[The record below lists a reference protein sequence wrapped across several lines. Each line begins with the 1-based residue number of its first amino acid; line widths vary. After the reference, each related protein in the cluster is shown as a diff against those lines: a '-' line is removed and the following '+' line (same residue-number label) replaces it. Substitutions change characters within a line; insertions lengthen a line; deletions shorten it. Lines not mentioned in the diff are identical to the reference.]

1 MKYLNI
7 IEFKLYPPSFYFVPS
22 LMSAKPCR
30 FPLPCIN
37 NHITNVQSNLTKTGW
52 MQHKLCFLAGSSI
65 SSQVSRLEKGGNYVK
80 SICKTNMFCP
90 QNYSPPLQ
98 TAAKQDLRY
107 VVVKKRN
114 QTASNLSFIVSILR
128 LDTCRLIFIAFFTSQ
143 YFIFPTILF
152 QSF

>member
-1 MKYLNI
+1 
-7 IEFKLYPPSFYFVPS
+7 
-22 LMSAKPCR
+22 
-30 FPLPCIN
+30 
-37 NHITNVQSNLTKTGW
+37 
-52 MQHKLCFLAGSSI
+52 
-65 SSQVSRLEKGGNYVK
+65 
-80 SICKTNMFCP
+80 MFCP

-114 QTASNLSFIVSILR
+114 PTASNISFIVSILR
-128 LDTCRLIFIAFFTSQ
+128 LNTCRLIFIAFFTSQ